1 MECALWAALA
11 AEYGRSSYIRIRRE
25 CLFAIPTGPAPA
37 PTHGEWRGR
46 GRERRRSE
54 SADSAPEEPTAHAE
68 AVAAAYRE
76 TADET
81 PRTVGVLSREL
92 QSLIKVAAAAMP
104 HRAIAAFCCPSRL
117 ASTPSH
123 NICVRMRVHISTLAH
138 SAAALQ
144 CAAQRLW
151 LSGAPTR
158 LAWADAVATADAVVG
173 EMGGCHAASSLS
185 CCLAGLHI
193 SHLSF
198 VCTPTTANL
207 CQLPPTAALAR
218 ALAHTLLA
226 PMH

>member
-1 MECALWAALA
+1 MECAIWAALA
-11 AEYGRSSYIRIRRE
+11 AEYGRSIYIRIRRE

-68 AVAAAYRE
+68 AVAAAHRE

-123 NICVRMRVHISTLAH
+123 NISHARAHLDACAQCGGFAVRSTETAP
-138 SAAALQ
+138 Q
-144 CAAQRLW
+144 GPTRQWETKPQW

-173 EMGGCHAASSLS
+173 KMGGCHAASSLS
-185 CCLAGLHI
+185 CCLAGLHMSDPSI
-193 SHLSF
+193 
-198 VCTPTTANL
+198 L
-207 CQLPPTAALAR
+207 CVHTV
-218 ALAHTLLA
+218 AH
-226 PMH
+226 HS

>member
-1 MECALWAALA
+1 MECAIWAALA
-11 AEYGRSSYIRIRRE
+11 AEYGRSICIRIRRE

-54 SADSAPEEPTAHAE
+54 SADSAPEEPTVHAE

-104 HRAIAAFCCPSRL
+104 HRAIAAFCCPSCL

-123 NICVRMRVHISTLAH
+123 KICVRMRVHISTLAH

-144 CAAQRLW
+144 CAAQRLRPKGR
-151 LSGAPTR
+151 LDSGKRSHSGSVVR
-158 LAWADAVATADAVVG
+158 LLD
-173 EMGGCHAASSLS
+173 
-185 CCLAGLHI
+185 
-193 SHLSF
+193 
-198 VCTPTTANL
+198 
-207 CQLPPTAALAR
+207 
-218 ALAHTLLA
+218 
-226 PMH
+226 

>member
-1 MECALWAALA
+1 MLFGQRWLRNM
-11 AEYGRSSYIRIRRE
+11 GRSICICTRIRIRRE

-46 GRERRRSE
+46 GRERRRLE

-68 AVAAAYRE
+68 AVAAAHRE

-104 HRAIAAFCCPSRL
+104 HRAIAAFCCPSCL

-144 CAAQRLW
+144 CAAQRLRPKGRH
-151 LSGAPTR
+151 SGSVVRR
-158 LAWADAVATADAVVG
+158 LD
-173 EMGGCHAASSLS
+173 
-185 CCLAGLHI
+185 
-193 SHLSF
+193 
-198 VCTPTTANL
+198 
-207 CQLPPTAALAR
+207 
-218 ALAHTLLA
+218 
-226 PMH
+226 